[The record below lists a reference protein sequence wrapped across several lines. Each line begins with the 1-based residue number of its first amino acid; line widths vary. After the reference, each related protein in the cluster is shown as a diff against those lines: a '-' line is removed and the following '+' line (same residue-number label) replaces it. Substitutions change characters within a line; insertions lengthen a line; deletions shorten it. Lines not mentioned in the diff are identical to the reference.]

1 MGTMA
6 TARINTSQRM
16 VLYRDFIIQ
25 EAYEAGQGNVWE
37 WCHEDY
43 RHGETPQ
50 YLQATGTCQT
60 MFECIDAVDNWH
72 DNRAE
77 AAWLDR
83 QQALMETGGPDT
95 STYRKAMTDAGRGH
109 LLGGA

>member
-1 MGTMA
+1 MTYPNAALTDACLLLM
-6 TARINTSQRM
+6 
-16 VLYRDFIIQ
+16 D
-25 EAYEAGQGNVWE
+25 
-37 WCHEDY
+37 DY
-43 RHGETPQ
+43 GLTLEQIDNLAANIPGECK
-50 YLQATGTCQT
+50 A
-60 MFECIDAVDNWH
+60 MS

-109 LLGGA
+109 LLGDA